1 MVNGKQIILVWYVDK
16 NKVSHMEETLVEDLI
31 HDLEKHFGKL
41 LVTRGKKHT
50 FWDISYSQLFVCE
63 EANII
68 NDEIVRGDE

>member
-1 MVNGKQIILVWYVDK
+1 
-16 NKVSHMEETLVEDLI
+16 MEAKLVEDLI

-50 FWDISYSQLFVCE
+50 FWDISHSQLFVCE